1 MVFKPWYAFEA
12 KVGLGS
18 AVTTVNSTQTL
29 KVQFEALSDEIY
41 YTGRCKEISITG
53 ASRDVSKI
61 DVLGA
66 NQHIQEERPDLVEI
80 EVTLIYDESTSAK
93 YIGGPAST
101 SFTASE
107 GTTRTYYRYQ
117 FGERTEATLDRGK
130 LSVLFV
136 LDDRYGTATTAQ
148 KVNIML
154 NNAYCTNRE
163 LNLSSDGHVEEKI
176 TLKGK
181 MSDYYEEDN
190 YDQTTWST

>member
-1 MVFKPWYAFEA
+1 MAFKPWYPFEA
-12 KVGLGS
+12 KVGIGS

-29 KVQFEALSDEIY
+29 KAQFEGLSDEIY
-41 YTGRCKEISITG
+41 YTGRCKEVSITG

-66 NQHIQEERPDLVEI
+66 NQHIQEERPDLIQLEM
-80 EVTLIYDESTSAK
+80 TLIYDESTSAK
-93 YIGGPAST
+93 YFGGPAAT

-117 FGERTEATLDRGK
+117 FGERTEATLDRAK
-130 LSVLFV
+130 LSILLV

-154 NNAYCTNRE
+154 NNSYCTSRE
-163 LNLSSDGHVEEKI
+163 MNLTSDGHVEEKF
-176 TLKGK
+176 TFKCK
-181 MSDYYEEDN
+181 ASDYYEEDN